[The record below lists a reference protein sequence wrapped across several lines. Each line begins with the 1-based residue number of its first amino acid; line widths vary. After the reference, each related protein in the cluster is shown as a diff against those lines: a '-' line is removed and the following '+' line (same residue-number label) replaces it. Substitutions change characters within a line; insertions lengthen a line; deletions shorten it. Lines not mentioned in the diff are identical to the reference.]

1 MSSKRNVLREFQ
13 LPEASR
19 NRKKVDIDGFRLIE
33 AEKEA
38 PWQREQEKPDRF
50 KSKYDLRK
58 SLAWDSA
65 FFTSPGVLDPEEL
78 FETLNF
84 HDGDNGD
91 SQSDL
96 KEANGLPSES
106 LAASR
111 IGECFVRRSLA
122 WDSAFFTSAGVLDP
136 EELSMV
142 NKGYKKSETQNH
154 ILPGI
159 EEEFW
164 KSADSNST
172 IDSDYSLAS
181 LEFDLFD
188 DMRASMHK
196 SSKAYNLVN
205 SSSNLQSQTGRQN
218 PHSSKRLDTTKFQI
232 KPLPASR
239 RQTVSMHGGAKI
251 AKEATNPPR
260 AQHATQCGEQN
271 TSSSLKLSKKFSQA
285 NPLSAAATKRA
296 SLGANHLKMEKKI
309 RKAAS
314 GQIMTKK
321 PCFGDSG
328 SVIPSLTLSPE
339 PVSSRWRIASRDFGQ
354 SDCTQ
359 STPIAKSP
367 NSLRRKNNLAACDS
381 SSRTPCRSLSRSK
394 NKLLDSTQL
403 THLPSTPNSSCTSL
417 SSSVGCWS
425 AESSTS
431 RNYVSSNFSTSVD
444 IAFRRGVSA
453 ASQRSHT
460 KNRSCD
466 QPFVQNESKKTRLA
480 YQDVNGF
487 SKESSP
493 LPPAVSREI
502 KPSGLRMPSPKI
514 GFFDVENFSALTP
527 NGGLKFHS
535 GMQSTSKLRNVLHH
549 PNGNSNRGRVG
560 KLQPPRTSTR
570 SSNMKERKMGSQQT
584 GNQTSK
590 GIKPCCTIQL
600 EGEKACQEFTLSGT
614 ITSSLATSFMAG
626 SDSSCE
632 WSSGNGLKTDGL
644 GSYSKE
650 VIRPDSQGHANQI
663 VNSSLNQNE
672 DASGHPLE
680 NQPHSDDKEN
690 LFSFENE
697 VDVLSKQIEAIDFR
711 GDLVIEF

>member
-1 MSSKRNVLREFQ
+1 MSSKRSVLREFQ

-33 AEKEA
+33 AAKDA
-38 PWQREQEKPDRF
+38 PWKREKEKPDQF
-50 KSKYDLRK
+50 ESKYDLRK

-91 SQSDL
+91 SQSEL
-96 KEANGLPSES
+96 KEANDLPSES

-111 IGECFVRRSLA
+111 IGECVVRRSLA
-122 WDSAFFTSAGVLDP
+122 WDSAFFTNAGVLDP

-196 SSKAYNLVN
+196 SIKAYNLVN
-205 SSSNLQSQTGRQN
+205 SSCNLQSQRGRQN

-232 KPLPASR
+232 KPLPAFR
-239 RQTVSMHGGAKI
+239 RQTVSMHGVAKI
-251 AKEATNPPR
+251 ANEATNPPR
-260 AQHATQCGEQN
+260 AKHATQCGEQN
-271 TSSSLKLSKKFSQA
+271 TSSSLKPSKTFSQA
-285 NPLSAAATKRA
+285 NPLTAAATKRA

-314 GQIMTKK
+314 GQIMSKK
-321 PCFGDSG
+321 PCFGDSC

-339 PVSSRWRIASRDFGQ
+339 PASSLLRIASRDFGR
-354 SDCTQ
+354 SECTQ

-367 NSLRRKNNLAACDS
+367 NSLRRKNDLAACDS
-381 SSRTPCRSLSRSK
+381 SSRTPCRSLTRSK
-394 NKLLDSTQL
+394 NKLLDSTHP
-403 THLPSTPNSSCTSL
+403 THLPSTLNSFTSL

-431 RNYVSSNFSTSVD
+431 GNYVSSNSSTSVD

-453 ASQRSHT
+453 ASQGSHT

-466 QPFVQNESKKTRLA
+466 QPFVRNESKKTRLA
-480 YQDVNGF
+480 YQDVNGV
-487 SKESSP
+487 SKGSSP

-535 GMQSTSKLRNVLHH
+535 GMQSTSKTRSGLHH

-560 KLQPPRTSTR
+560 KFQPPRTSTR
-570 SSNMKERKMGSQQT
+570 TSNMNERKMGSQQI
-584 GNQTSK
+584 GDQTSK
-590 GIKPCCTIQL
+590 GIKPCCSVQL

-614 ITSSLATSFMAG
+614 MTGSFATSFMAG
-626 SDSSCE
+626 TDSSCE
-632 WSSGNGLKTDGL
+632 CSSGNGLKTDGL

-650 VIRPDSQGHANQI
+650 ITGPDSQGHANQI
-663 VNSSLNQNE
+663 VKSSPNQNE
-672 DASGHPLE
+672 AASGHPLE
-680 NQPHSDDKEN
+680 NQLHSDDKEN